1 MVATTPSTLLRL
13 HDYRSMT
20 LKSTVALSLCRYS
33 RRRRSS
39 SADRA
44 FDPSSLSLS
53 FFPDTAE
60 TRACLSV
67 SESDDD
73 EDRSTRRR
81 FRRLSSFL
89 RSFAFFFDFFLF
101 SSFRVLDFFEPFSF
115 FSFLRRRQEAL
126 ELELELESYALESEA
141 SPGAETLFRL
151 AAIACSSSMC
161 ASRALEAG
169 PLSPSPPPRGASPL
183 TIQWF
188 FPSSTSARFQ
198 SCTGALAMAAVARSR
213 PFANPA
219 LASVVA
225 GMKLL
230 LFPTLHILAPA
241 PRMSGVAEGPLSK
254 LPPKRFPKVVVK
266 LDDA

>member
-1 MVATTPSTLLRL
+1 
-13 HDYRSMT
+13 MT

-73 EDRSTRRR
+73 DDRSARRR
-81 FRRLSSFL
+81 FRRFSSFL
-89 RSFAFFFDFFLF
+89 RSFRFFDFFLL
-101 SSFRVLDFFEPFSF
+101 SSFRLLDFFEPFPFFSFSF
-115 FSFLRRRQEAL
+115 FSFLRQEAL

-161 ASRALEAG
+161 ASRAAG

-188 FPSSTSARFQ
+188 FPSSTSARFH
-198 SCTGALAMAAVARSR
+198 SCTGALAIAAVARSR

-266 LDDA
+266 LDDE

>member
-1 MVATTPSTLLRL
+1 MFVRL
-13 HDYRSMT
+13 GI
-20 LKSTVALSLCRYS
+20 
-33 RRRRSS
+33 RRRRGPL
-39 SADRA
+39 RA
-44 FDPSSLSLS
+44 SPFPSLLVLL
-53 FFPDTAE
+53 AV
-60 TRACLSV
+60 L
-67 SESDDD
+67 
-73 EDRSTRRR
+73 
-81 FRRLSSFL
+81 
-89 RSFAFFFDFFLF
+89 FFFDFFLL
-101 SSFRVLDFFEPFSF
+101 SSFRLLDFFEPFSF

-198 SCTGALAMAAVARSR
+198 SCTGALAIAAVARSR

-254 LPPKRFPKVVVK
+254 LLCTSETISESCRQIG
-266 LDDA
+266 

>member
-1 MVATTPSTLLRL
+1 
-13 HDYRSMT
+13 MT
-20 LKSTVALSLCRYS
+20 LKSTVALRRCRYS

-39 SADRA
+39 SADRL

-60 TRACLSV
+60 TRASLSV

-73 EDRSTRRR
+73 EDRSARRR

-89 RSFAFFFDFFLF
+89 RSFRFFDFFLLSS
-101 SSFRVLDFFEPFSF
+101 SSFRFFDSFDPFAFF
-115 FSFLRRRQEAL
+115 FSFLRRRPEAL

-141 SPGAETLFRL
+141 SPAAEALFRL

-169 PLSPSPPPRGASPL
+169 PLSPSPPPRGASSL

-198 SCTGALAMAAVARSR
+198 SCTGAFAIAAVARSR

-230 LFPTLHILAPA
+230 LFPTLHILAS
-241 PRMSGVAEGPLSK
+241 PRRSGMPNDPSRNYLRNDFRK
-254 LPPKRFPKVVVK
+254 KVVVK
-266 LDDA
+266 LDYE

>member
-1 MVATTPSTLLRL
+1 MVATTSFTD
-13 HDYRSMT
+13 DYRSMT

-73 EDRSTRRR
+73 EDRSARRR
-81 FRRLSSFL
+81 FRRFSSFL
-89 RSFAFFFDFFLF
+89 RSFFFFDFFLL
-101 SSFRVLDFFEPFSF
+101 SSFRLLDFFEPFSF

-198 SCTGALAMAAVARSR
+198 SCTGALAIAAVARSR

-266 LDDA
+266 LDDE

>member
-1 MVATTPSTLLRL
+1 
-13 HDYRSMT
+13 MT

-73 EDRSTRRR
+73 EDRSARRR
-81 FRRLSSFL
+81 FRRFSSFL
-89 RSFAFFFDFFLF
+89 RSFRFFDFFLL
-101 SSFRVLDFFEPFSF
+101 SSFRLLDFFEPFPFFSFSF
-115 FSFLRRRQEAL
+115 FSFLRQEAL

-198 SCTGALAMAAVARSR
+198 SCTGALAIAAVARSR

-266 LDDA
+266 LDDE